1 MRVGARQAPRRWRP
15 HARTRFFGGGGW
27 GRRGVAPPLPLQ
39 LRRGAAAMQ
48 GDAPQPPSQA
58 RARGDDEWS
67 LLSGA
72 GTDAFPSG
80 TGTMLSEGTAVDA
93 NPTRALGGGSA
104 ALGGGAARAS
114 GSPTSDPG
122 AALAAALDSELDLH
136 EACPY
141 IGVDDATGADPQ
153 RRTVVL
159 VGPTGHGKSSAGN
172 LLLQRAAFKSGR
184 SACSVTSE
192 ATMATS
198 DDGSLSAVDTVGL
211 FDTRMGDGAVLEELS
226 RCVSLAR
233 DTGVHAILLVFRAD
247 VRFTRAEIQ
256 ALEALEALF
265 GSSFWRH
272 AVAVFTYGDALVD
285 EYCEDEADDEPT
297 HEAEAA
303 RLQAAFERFTQ
314 AADVPTDLRRY
325 LDNCRG
331 RTCVLDNSRRAPKAV
346 RAAGRARLQAVIE
359 QVVADNGGEAFTEGL
374 FRVASDAA
382 AEARAAAALAT
393 DSLNGRAY
401 GDFKDISDVNRL
413 HMLVES
419 QVRDAVQRAVESR
432 LADMEA
438 SVKTMQVQ
446 IDAERAHRAALQAQ
460 SEEFER
466 CAVFRPDRACA
477 ARAARQLWHCRAGL
491 TLLCALHDCART
503 RLPHPQGVPALP
515 SGGAA
520 PPGGAQ
526 RTPLSQPPGTAGLQH
541 HVTGDC
547 ADAGAR
553 PRYGEN
559 GRGASSRAA
568 LPRSSGDPP
577 DAPCHNSRP
586 RSLPGGVSKV
596 HDYALYSTVA
606 SV

>member
-1 MRVGARQAPRRWRP
+1 
-15 HARTRFFGGGGW
+15 
-27 GRRGVAPPLPLQ
+27 
-39 LRRGAAAMQ
+39 
-48 GDAPQPPSQA
+48 
-58 RARGDDEWS
+58 
-67 LLSGA
+67 
-72 GTDAFPSG
+72 
-80 TGTMLSEGTAVDA
+80 
-93 NPTRALGGGSA
+93 
-104 ALGGGAARAS
+104 
-114 GSPTSDPG
+114 
-122 AALAAALDSELDLH
+122 
-136 EACPY
+136 
-141 IGVDDATGADPQ
+141 
-153 RRTVVL
+153 
-159 VGPTGHGKSSAGN
+159 
-172 LLLQRAAFKSGR
+172 
-184 SACSVTSE
+184 
-192 ATMATS
+192 MATS

-303 RLQAAFERFTQ
+303 RLEAAFERFTQ

-382 AEARAAAALAT
+382 AEARAAATLAT

-401 GDFKDISDVNRL
+401 DDFKDVSDVNRL

-466 CAVFRPDRACA
+466 CAVFHPDRACA
-477 ARAARQLWHCRAGL
+477 ARAAPAAVALSCRADPPL
-491 TLLCALHDCART
+491 RT
-503 RLPHPQGVPALP
+503 PRLRANAP
-515 SGGAA
+515 AA
-520 PPGGAQ
+520 PAGRISTPKRRCGASRRSSTNAPLATSWHSWVAASCDWRLCGCGRQ
-526 RTPLSQPPGTAGLQH
+526 ASLWREWARREQPRSPAAVVRRSTRRTLSQLAPQKPPGW
-541 HVTGDC
+541 
-547 ADAGAR
+547 R
-553 PRYGEN
+553 E
-559 GRGASSRAA
+559 
-568 LPRSSGDPP
+568 
-577 DAPCHNSRP
+577 
-586 RSLPGGVSKV
+586 
-596 HDYALYSTVA
+596 
-606 SV
+606 